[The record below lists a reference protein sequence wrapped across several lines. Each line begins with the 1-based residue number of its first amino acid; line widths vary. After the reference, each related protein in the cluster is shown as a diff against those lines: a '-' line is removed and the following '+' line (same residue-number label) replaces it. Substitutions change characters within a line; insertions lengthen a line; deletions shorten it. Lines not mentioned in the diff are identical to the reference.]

1 MSAHVFYVLLH
12 PLGAGLF
19 HMLGHVPIDIQCKC
33 RRSVAQVSLHRFH
46 IVAVLERQYGI
57 SMPEIMHPGLGSA
70 YGSRQFFKMVV
81 DGLGMEMPAKL
92 IGKHNG
98 GLPLLF
104 RFPALPQTSRQQFI
118 LRLFL
123 LPLL

>member
-12 PLGAGLF
+12 PLGADLL
-19 HMLGHVPIDIQCKC
+19 HMLGHMPIDIQRKC

-46 IVAVLERQYGI
+46 IVAVLERQHGI
-57 SMPEIMHPGLGSA
+57 GMSEIMHPGLGSA
-70 YGSRQFFKMVV
+70 YGGRQFFKMVV

-98 GLPLLF
+98 GLSFLF
-104 RFPALPQTSRQQFI
+104 CFPALP
-118 LRLFL
+118 
-123 LPLL
+123 